1 MALLQIT
8 QKVKS
13 PVNALLF
20 DLFHGGRLS
29 IGGREVYLD
38 QPALPV
44 PVKQSDHIRWT
55 FPESI
60 KVSTPGPDSRI
71 SMILQYRD
79 KLIFEV
85 WPWAQVVVRFT
96 E

>member
-1 MALLQIT
+1 MALLRIT
-8 QKVKS
+8 QEVKS
-13 PVNALLF
+13 SVPGMLF
-20 DLFHGGRLS
+20 DLFHSGKLSVGGRTL
-29 IGGREVYLD
+29 YLD

-44 PVKQSDHIRWT
+44 PVKKVDHIVWT

-60 KVSTPGPDSRI
+60 KVSTPGPDSRV
-71 SMILQYRD
+71 SMILQFRD

-85 WPWAQVVVRFT
+85 WPWAQVTIKVV